1 MIKEIKYNGY
11 TEVPSDYE
19 CPDGDLA
26 TALDV
31 DPEDGSLTAMLPPTL
46 LAEMPAGYRIVFV
59 HATSQI
65 KHYIIYRDSHREFYW
80 LDAKS
85 SIWNTKPVPAA
96 TILSNLHLIVSFES
110 ELFYDFYDINAVGN
124 TLMIIDESGIRYYL
138 WQNPSYTSL
147 GNHIPELPIS
157 FGLQAEMVRSDK
169 YTIEW
174 DVTHDCPTKDELDNG
189 FTDEHSMKITN
200 DILGHVNKFI
210 QEKANK
216 VGKFIFP
223 FLVRYA
229 YRMYDDTLTMH
240 SAPVLMV
247 CSTDV
252 APLVMMKPTMDTEQE
267 DFDEYVAKMEYYVA
281 GALHTLDYQVLN
293 SSAITQLNRW
303 KDIIRSV
310 DIFISAP
317 IYTYDQSG
325 KIEKFEEYDGSGSYC
340 VAKVG
345 NTYSK
350 NYISAMYYNTY
361 DDAEEYD
368 YMLTI
373 PHFTADQV
381 RDDIKSCH
389 DFYLLE
395 SIKVENLSA
404 EQRYIIGIEHDYL
417 TSLRAREVMTDDYDS
432 HDLLKPKYSF
442 NYNSRLNIANIQKD
456 LFVGWNVDTMTAY
469 TNELGNTTWKA
480 YAHIRQDGKEIIV
493 QCADVQADAGRPV
506 LMVYYPNPNAY
517 KITLYHSSQYKEYPL
532 ETHDFLN
539 GAFYYRGWQEVSIR
553 VFDPGEEPEPTQDRT
568 VNMPNKV
575 YTSEVNNPF
584 NFPVLGINTVG
595 VGEIMGM
602 ASATKALSEGQFGQ
616 FPMYVFSTEGVWALE
631 TIIRTDPDSVIVPG
645 LYSSAKPVT
654 RDVCLNSKSI
664 TPIDTAVLFA
674 ANRGIMLLSG
684 SDTQCISDRLDVE
697 QVFDISK
704 LPASSALMTAAGVSA
719 DTLTIKP
726 FKKFLQNCRMLY
738 DYTNQRII
746 VYEPWRTDVLVHDE
760 AKYAYVYNLK
770 SHKWSMVASNVY
782 DGINSYPECLAQ
794 TAEGLVDFSEL
805 KHTDTITVD
814 GQTETVLTNVNGLI
828 VTRPLKLDYPNSMK
842 TIHKIVQRGLFES
855 GHVKSVLYGSR
866 DLLHWY
872 LIGSSV
878 DHYLAG
884 ISGTP
889 YKYFRLA
896 LPVTLTDLEHLYGCT
911 IEYEVKETNRLR

>member
-1 MIKEIKYNGY
+1 MIMIKEIKYNGY

-26 TALDV
+26 TAMNV
-31 DPEDGSLTAMLPPTL
+31 NAEDGSLEAMLPPTL
-46 LAEMPAGYRIVFV
+46 LAEMPSGYRIVFV
-59 HATSQI
+59 HATSQM
-65 KHYIIYRDSHREFYW
+65 KHYIVYRDTYREFYW
-80 LDAKS
+80 LDAAVIDNS
-85 SIWNTKPVPAA
+85 ETKPVPSA
-96 TILSNLHLIVSFES
+96 TILSSLNLLVSFES
-110 ELFYDFYDINAVGN
+110 ERFYDYHNINAVGN
-124 TLMIIDESGIRYYL
+124 TLMIMDASGIRYYL
-138 WQNPSYTSL
+138 WQNSSYTSL

-157 FGLQAEMVRSDK
+157 FGLQAEMVRSDRYLCDFGDK
-169 YTIEW
+169 ISGS
-174 DVTHDCPTKDELDNG
+174 ELING
-189 FTDEHSMKITN
+189 LTDEHSVVITN
-200 DILGHVNKFI
+200 DILGKVNKFV

-216 VGKFIFP
+216 AGKFIYP
-223 FLVRYA
+223 FLARYA
-229 YRMYDDTLTMH
+229 YRMYDDTLIMH

-247 CSTDV
+247 CSTEV
-252 APLVMMKPTMDTEQE
+252 SPLVMLLGVPDE
-267 DFDEYVAKMEYYVA
+267 DDNTKYSGMFYYVTA
-281 GALHTLDYQVLN
+281 ARHALDYAVLD

-325 KIEKFEEYDGSGSYC
+325 KIEKLDEYDAFGSSYC
-340 VAKVG
+340 IAKVG
-345 NTYSK
+345 NTYGK
-350 NYISAMYYNTY
+350 NYISKMYRDTY
-361 DDAEEYD
+361 EDAVD
-368 YMLTI
+368 FGYMLDI
-373 PHFTADQV
+373 PHFSADQV

-395 SIKVENLSA
+395 SVNINSLTTDRQILA
-404 EQRYIIGIEHDYL
+404 IEQDYL

-442 NYNSRLNIANIQKD
+442 TYNSRLNIANLQKD

-469 TNELGNTTWKA
+469 TNEGGNTTWKA
-480 YAHIRQDGKEIIV
+480 YVHIRQDGKEIV
-493 QCADVQADAGRPV
+493 MQSADVQVDASRPV
-506 LMVYYPNPNAY
+506 LMLYYPNTNAY

-532 ETHDFLN
+532 DAHDFLN
-539 GAFYYRGWQEVSIR
+539 GAFYYRGWYEATTR
-553 VFDPGEEPEPTQDRT
+553 VFDPGEEPEPTADIT

-602 ASATKALSEGQFGQ
+602 AAATRALSEGQFGQ
-616 FPMYVFSTEGVWALE
+616 FPMYVFSTEGVWVLE
-631 TIIRTDPDSVIVPG
+631 T
-645 LYSSAKPVT
+645 SSTGTYLAAKPVT
-654 RDVCLNSKSI
+654 RDVCVNTKSI
-664 TPIDTAVLFA
+664 TSIDTAVLFA
-674 ANRGIMLLSG
+674 AKRGIMLLSG
-684 SDTQCISDRLDVE
+684 SNTQCISDSLDVE
-697 QVFDISK
+697 QVFDISQ
-704 LPASSALMTAAGVSA
+704 LPASVEVLSAAGVSA
-719 DTLTIKP
+719 EAVALKP
-726 FKKFLQNCRMLY
+726 FKEFVRYCRMLY

-746 VYEPWRTDVLVHDE
+746 VYEPWQLNVLTHDE

-770 SHKWSMVASNVY
+770 SHKWSMIASSIH

-794 TAEGLVDFSEL
+794 TSDGLADFSDL
-805 KHTDTITVD
+805 KHTTTVTID

-828 VTRPLKLDYPNSMK
+828 VTRPLKLDYPNNLK
-842 TIHKIVQRGLFES
+842 TIRTIIQRGLFES

-878 DHYLAG
+878 DHNLRG

-896 LPVTLTDLEHLYGCT
+896 LPMMLTDMEHLYGCT

>member
-31 DPEDGSLTAMLPPTL
+31 NPEDGSLTAMLPPTL
-46 LAEMPAGYRIVFV
+46 LAEMPEGYRIVFI
-59 HATSQI
+59 HKTNQYT
-65 KHYIIYRDSHREFYW
+65 HYIIYRDSHREFYW
-80 LDAKS
+80 LDAALINS
-85 SIWNTKPVPAA
+85 PLQPKPVPSA
-96 TILSNLHLIVSFES
+96 TILSNLHFLVSFES
-110 ELFYDFYDINAVGN
+110 ELFYDFDDINAVGN
-124 TLMIIDESGIRYYL
+124 TLMIIDASGIRYYL
-138 WQNPSYTSL
+138 WQNTSYTSL

-174 DVTHDCPTKDELDNG
+174 DYEDAPSQDELDNE
-189 FTDEHSMKITN
+189 FTDEHSEIITN
-200 DILGHVNKFI
+200 HILGRVNKFI

-216 VGKFIFP
+216 AGKFIYP

-252 APLVMMKPTMDTEQE
+252 APLVMMKPTMDIDEHDY
-267 DFDEYVAKMEYYVA
+267 DFVAKMEYYVA
-281 GALHTLDYQVLN
+281 GALHTLDYQVLS

-350 NYISAMYYNTY
+350 NYISVMYYNTY
-361 DDAEEYD
+361 DDAQEYD
-368 YMLTI
+368 YMLTL

-381 RDDIKSCH
+381 RDDVKNCH

-395 SIKVENLSA
+395 SIKVENLDA
-404 EQRYIIGIEHDYL
+404 TNRYVIGIEQDYL
-417 TSLRAREVMTDDYDS
+417 SSLRAREVMTDDYDS
-432 HDLLKPKYSF
+432 HDLLKPRYSF
-442 NYNSRLNIANIQKD
+442 NYNSRLNIANMQKD

-469 TNELGNTTWKA
+469 TEGLNATWKA
-480 YAHIRQDGKEIIV
+480 YVHIRQDGKEIV
-493 QCADVQADAGRPV
+493 VKSADVLADLLRPV

-517 KITLYHSSQYKEYPL
+517 KITLFDSLHYREYPL
-532 ETHDFLN
+532 EAHDFLN
-539 GAFYYRGWQEVSIR
+539 GAFYFRGWNDTVTTVST
-553 VFDPGEEPEPTQDRT
+553 EPTVTQDRT
-568 VNMPNKV
+568 VNLPNKV

-595 VGEIMGM
+595 VGEINGM

-631 TIIRTDPDSVIVPG
+631 TGSTG
-645 LYSSAKPVT
+645 TYLAAKPVT

-684 SDTQCISDRLDVE
+684 SDTQCISDTLDVE
-697 QVFDISK
+697 QVFEVSK
-704 LPASSALMTAAGVSA
+704 LPASSALLTAAGVSA
-719 DTLTIKP
+719 DTLDIKP
-726 FKKFLQNCRMLY
+726 FKKFVQVCQMLY

-746 VYEPWRTDVLVHDE
+746 VYEPYHYNTLIHDE

-770 SHKWSMVASNVY
+770 SHKWAMLSSGSI

-794 TAEGLVDFSEL
+794 TALGLADFSNL
-805 KHTDTITVD
+805 QHTTTID
-814 GQTETVLTNVNGLI
+814 DETVLMGVNGLI
-828 VTRPLKLDYPNSMK
+828 VTRPLKLDFPNSLK
-842 TIHKIVQRGLFES
+842 TIRTIIQRGMFEK
-855 GHVKSVLYGSR
+855 GHVKSALYGSR
-866 DLLHWY
+866 DLIHWY
-872 LIGSSV
+872 LVGSSV
-878 DHYLAG
+878 DHYLRG

-889 YKYFRLA
+889 YKFFRIA
-896 LPVTLTDLEHLYGCT
+896 LPVTLNESEYLFGCT
-911 IEYEVKETNRLR
+911 IDYELKETNRLR

>member
-31 DPEDGSLTAMLPPTL
+31 NPEDGSLTAMLPPTL
-46 LAEMPAGYRIVFV
+46 LAEMPEGYRIVFI
-59 HATSQI
+59 HKTNQYT
-65 KHYIIYRDSHREFYW
+65 HYIIYRDSHREFYW
-80 LDAKS
+80 LDGDVIDSAH
-85 SIWNTKPVPAA
+85 TKPVPAA
-96 TILSNLHLIVSFES
+96 TILSNLNLLVSFES
-110 ELFYDFYDINAVGN
+110 EQFYDWHDINAVGN
-124 TLMIIDESGIRYYL
+124 TLMIIDASGIRYYL
-138 WQNPSYTSL
+138 WQVDAYTSL

-169 YTIEW
+169 NTLVFEE
-174 DVTHDCPTKDELDNG
+174 DEEPTKDEMENG
-189 FTDEHSMKITN
+189 LTDEQSEVITN
-200 DILGHVNKFI
+200 HILGRVNKFI
-210 QEKANK
+210 QDKANK
-216 VGKFIFP
+216 AGKFIYP

-252 APLVMMKPTMDTEQE
+252 APLVMMKPTYQVG
-267 DFDEYVAKMEYYVA
+267 DERLHITIMEYYVA
-281 GALHTLDYQVLN
+281 AVRHTLDYQVL
-293 SSAITQLNRW
+293 SATAISQLSNW
-303 KDIIRSV
+303 SDIIRSV

-325 KIEKFEEYDGSGSYC
+325 KIERFEEYDASGSYC
-340 VAKVG
+340 ISLYDG
-345 NTYSK
+345 TYGK
-350 NYISAMYYNTY
+350 NYISEIYSDTYNDTS
-361 DDAEEYD
+361 EYS
-368 YMLTI
+368 YMLEI

-395 SIKVENLSA
+395 SIKVENLNADS
-404 EQRYIIGIEHDYL
+404 RYTIGIEQDYL
-417 TSLRAREVMTDDYDS
+417 SSLRAREVMTDDYDS

-442 NYNSRLNIANIQKD
+442 NYNSRLNIANLQKD
-456 LFVGWNVDTMTAY
+456 LFVGWNVDTMTSY
-469 TNELGNTTWKA
+469 TNQTTTTTWEA
-480 YAHIRQDGKEIIV
+480 YIHIRQDGKEIV
-493 QCADVQADAGRPV
+493 VRSPDASVDANRNV
-506 LMVYYPNPNAY
+506 LMVYYPNANAY
-517 KITLYHSSQYKEYPL
+517 KMTLCYLGTVYKEYPL
-532 ETHDFLN
+532 DTHDFLN
-539 GAFYYRGWQEVSIR
+539 GAFYFRGWDETVTIVSTK
-553 VFDPGEEPEPTQDRT
+553 PTATQDRT
-568 VNMPNKV
+568 VNLPNKV

-595 VGEIMGM
+595 VGEIKGM

-631 TIIRTDPDSVIVPG
+631 TGSTG
-645 LYSSAKPVT
+645 TYLAAKPVT

-684 SDTQCISDRLDVE
+684 SDTQCISDTLDVE
-697 QVFDISK
+697 QVFNISK

-719 DTLTIKP
+719 DTLDMKP
-726 FKKFLQNCRMLY
+726 FKKFVQVCQMLY

-746 VYEPWRTDVLVHDE
+746 VYEPYHYNVLVHDE

-770 SHKWSMVASNVY
+770 SHKWAMLSS
-782 DGINSYPECLAQ
+782 DIIEGINSYPECLAQ
-794 TAEGLVDFSEL
+794 VSLGLADFSEL
-805 KHTDTITVD
+805 QHTTTID
-814 GQTETVLTNVNGLI
+814 DETVLMGVNGLI
-828 VTRPLKLDYPNSMK
+828 VTRPLKLDYPNSLK
-842 TIHKIVQRGLFES
+842 TIRTIIQRGMFEK
-855 GHVKSVLYGSR
+855 GHVKSALYGSR

-872 LIGSSV
+872 LVGSSV
-878 DHYLAG
+878 DHYLRG

-889 YKYFRLA
+889 YKFFRIA
-896 LPVTLTDLEHLYGCT
+896 LPVTLNESEYLFGCT
-911 IEYEVKETNRLR
+911 IDYELKETNRLR

>member
-26 TALDV
+26 TAMNV
-31 DPEDGSLTAMLPPTL
+31 NAEDGSLEAMLPPTL
-46 LAEMPAGYRIVFV
+46 LAEMPSGYRIVFV
-59 HATSQI
+59 HATSQM
-65 KHYIIYRDSHREFYW
+65 KHYIVYRDTYREFYW
-80 LDAKS
+80 LDAAVIDNS
-85 SIWNTKPVPAA
+85 QTKPVPSA
-96 TILSNLHLIVSFES
+96 TILSSLNLLVSFES
-110 ELFYDFYDINAVGN
+110 ELFYDWHNINAVGN
-124 TLMIIDESGIRYYL
+124 TLMIMDASGIRYYL
-138 WQNPSYTSL
+138 WQNSSYTSL

-169 YTIEW
+169 YTQDFRNTSLTAIPLSRFT
-174 DVTHDCPTKDELDNG
+174 DG
-189 FTDEHSMKITN
+189 FTDDESLLITN
-200 DILGHVNKFI
+200 DILGKVNKFI
-210 QEKANK
+210 QERANEA
-216 VGKFIFP
+216 GKFIYP
-223 FLVRYA
+223 FMVRYA
-229 YRMYDDTLTMH
+229 YRMFDDTLTMH

-252 APLVMMKPTMDTEQE
+252 APLVAMKPYE
-267 DFDEYVAKMEYYVA
+267 DQGALGMVWKMEYYVA
-281 GALHTLDYQVLN
+281 GALHTLDYQVLD
-293 SSAITQLNRW
+293 SSAIAQLSRW

-340 VAKVG
+340 IAKFG
-345 NTYSK
+345 YSYGK
-350 NYISAMYYNTY
+350 NYISEMYNDTFS
-361 DDAEEYD
+361 DTSEFS
-368 YMLTI
+368 YMLTL
-373 PHFTADQV
+373 PHFSVDQV

-395 SIKVENLSA
+395 SVNINSLTTDRQVLA
-404 EQRYIIGIEHDYL
+404 IERDYL
-417 TSLRAREVMTDDYDS
+417 SSLRAREVMTDDYDS
-432 HDLLKPKYSF
+432 HDLLKPIYSF
-442 NYNSRLNIANIQKD
+442 NYNSRLNIANLQKD
-456 LFVGWNVDTMTAY
+456 LFIGFGVDTMTAY
-469 TNELGNTTWKA
+469 TNESGTTTWRA
-480 YAHIRQDGKEIIV
+480 YVHIRQDGKEIVV
-493 QCADVQADAGRPV
+493 QGEDVQVDAGRPV
-506 LMVYYPNPNAY
+506 LMLYYPNVNAY
-517 KITLYHSSQYKEYPL
+517 KITLYRMSEYKEYPL
-532 ETHDFLN
+532 AAHDFLN
-539 GAFYYRGWQEVSIR
+539 GAFYFRGWYEVQTR
-553 VFDPGEEPEPTQDRT
+553 VYDEGEEPIPTQNNT

-595 VGEIMGM
+595 VGEIKGM
-602 ASATKALSEGQFGQ
+602 AAATRALSEGQFGQ

-631 TIIRTDPDSVIVPG
+631 TITRTDPDSVIVPG

-654 RDVCLNSKSI
+654 RDVCVNTKSI
-664 TPIDTAVLFA
+664 TSIDTAVLFA
-674 ANRGIMLLSG
+674 AKRGIMLLSG
-684 SDTQCISDRLDVE
+684 SNTQCISDSLDVE
-697 QVFDISK
+697 QVFDISQ
-704 LPASSALMTAAGVSA
+704 LPASVEVLSAAGVSA
-719 DTLTIKP
+719 ESVALKP
-726 FKKFLQNCRMLY
+726 FKQFVRYCRMLY

-746 VYEPWRTDVLVHDE
+746 VYEPWQLNVLTHDE

-770 SHKWSMVASNVY
+770 SHKWGMIASSIH

-794 TAEGLVDFSEL
+794 TSDGLADFSDL
-805 KHTDTITVD
+805 KHTTTVTID

-828 VTRPLKLDYPNSMK
+828 VTRPLKLDNPNNLK
-842 TIHKIVQRGLFES
+842 TIRTIIQRGMFES

-878 DHYLAG
+878 DHSLRG

-896 LPVTLTDLEHLYGCT
+896 LPVMLTDMEHLYGCT

>member
-26 TALDV
+26 TAMDV
-31 DPEDGSLTAMLPPTL
+31 NPEDGSLTAMLPPTL
-46 LAEMPAGYRIVFV
+46 LAVMPDGYRIVFIHKTQQPMV
-59 HATSQI
+59 
-65 KHYIIYRDSHREFYW
+65 HYIIYRESHKEFYW
-80 LDAKS
+80 LDGSVIESAS
-85 SIWNTKPVPAA
+85 VKPVPSA
-96 TILSNLHLIVSFES
+96 TILSNLNLLVSFES
-110 ELFYDFYDINAVGN
+110 EQFYDFYDINAVGN
-124 TLMIIDESGIRYYL
+124 TLMIIDASGIRYYL
-138 WQNPSYTSL
+138 WQSPSYTSL

-169 YTIEW
+169 YSIDWNTRQ
-174 DVTHDCPTKDELDNG
+174 DLPSQDELDNG
-189 FTDEHSMKITN
+189 FTDEHSTIITN

-216 VGKFIFP
+216 TGKFIYP

-252 APLVMMKPTMDTEQE
+252 APLVMMKPTMDVDTR
-267 DFDEYVAKMEYYVA
+267 VSKMEYYVA
-281 GALHTLDYQVLN
+281 GALHTLDYQVLS

-345 NTYSK
+345 NTYAK
-350 NYISAMYYNTY
+350 NYISVMYNNTY
-361 DDAEEYD
+361 SDASEYD

-381 RDDIKSCH
+381 RDNIKNCH

-395 SIKVENLSA
+395 SVNVENLSTDRELLSI
-404 EQRYIIGIEHDYL
+404 EQDYL
-417 TSLRAREVMTDDYDS
+417 SSLRAREVMTDDYDS

-442 NYNSRLNIANIQKD
+442 NYNSRLNIANMQKD

-469 TNELGNTTWKA
+469 TEGLNATWKA
-480 YAHIRQDGKEIIV
+480 YVHIRQDGKEIVV
-493 QCADVQADAGRPV
+493 QSADVLADLLRPV

-517 KITLYHSSQYKEYPL
+517 KITLFDSLHYREYPL
-532 ETHDFLN
+532 EAHDFLN
-539 GAFYYRGWQEVSIR
+539 GAFYFRGWNDTVTTVST
-553 VFDPGEEPEPTQDRT
+553 EPTVTQDRT

-631 TIIRTDPDSVIVPG
+631 TGSTG
-645 LYSSAKPVT
+645 TYLAAKPVT
-654 RDVCLNSKSI
+654 RDVCMNSKSI
-664 TPIDTAVLFA
+664 TSIDTAVLFA
-674 ANRGIMLLSG
+674 ANRGVMLLSG
-684 SDTQCISDRLDVE
+684 SNTQCISDSLDVE
-697 QVFDISK
+697 QVFEFSE
-704 LPASSALMTAAGVSA
+704 LPASTEVITIAGVSA
-719 DTLTIKP
+719 DNLTIKP
-726 FKKFLQNCRMLY
+726 FKKFLASCQMLY
-738 DYTNQRII
+738 DYTNQRLI
-746 VYEPWRTDVLVHDE
+746 VYEPYHFNVLVHDE

-770 SHKWSMVASNVY
+770 SHKWSMIGSGII

-794 TAEGLVDFSEL
+794 TTAGLADFSNQQ
-805 KHTDTITVD
+805 HTTTVTVD
-814 GQTETVLTNVNGLI
+814 GHDVTVLLGVNGLV
-828 VTRPLKLDYPNSMK
+828 VTRPLKLDYPNNMK
-842 TIHKIVQRGLFES
+842 TIHKIVQRGMFDK

-866 DLLHWY
+866 DLMNWY

-878 DHYLAG
+878 DHYLSG

-896 LPVTLTDLEHLYGCT
+896 LPLTLTEKEYLYGCT
-911 IEYEVKETNRLR
+911 IDYELKETNRLR